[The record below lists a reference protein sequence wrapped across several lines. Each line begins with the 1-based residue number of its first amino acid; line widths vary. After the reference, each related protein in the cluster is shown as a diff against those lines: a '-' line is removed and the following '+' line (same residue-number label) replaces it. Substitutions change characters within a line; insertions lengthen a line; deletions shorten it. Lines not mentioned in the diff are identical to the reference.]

1 MPGTIQNY
9 EVLHTM
15 GYGGSCKVKLGLDKV
30 SGRKVAIKMMNDSL
44 NEQFQQLLNTE
55 VAAMALLQHEHII
68 QQFDYGTADYQKN
81 SGRVRKDVNYIV
93 LEIAQG
99 GCLFDYVANTGR
111 FSEKCARYYF
121 KQLLAGVGY
130 CHRKGIA
137 HRDIKPENI
146 LVDS

>member
-1 MPGTIQNY
+1 M
-9 EVLHTM
+9 
-15 GYGGSCKVKLGLDKV
+15 K
-30 SGRKVAIKMMNDSL
+30 
-44 NEQFQQLLNTE
+44 TE
-55 VAAMALLQHEHII
+55 VAAMAHLEHDHII
-68 QQFDYGTADYQKN
+68 RQFDFGTADYVKS

-111 FSEKCARYYF
+111 FSEKAARYYF

-146 LVDS
+146 LVDSSLNLKVADFGFAAPTAGRDGSGELKTCLGTAQYMAPEIHLKKPY